1 MWLNKAQ
8 AVQKR
13 AELLAS
19 GALTDE
25 QRDFHLRQT
34 AFLSSCENGEAES
47 VQTALQGDTMFGT
60 LVHAVDASGTSG
72 LALAAKH
79 GHVEAMEALLRFGAH
94 AAGEAGSR
102 PPLHWA
108 ADAGHLP
115 ACRLLL
121 AGVQDGAHATIA
133 TSRARVDALD
143 PFGFTARLDAARSER
158 TEMVAF
164 LLASGADVNAAT
176 PAGMTGLHF
185 AAQKGCMPV
194 AQALLAGGADAS
206 LRTEGNFTAGT
217 LATMSSHIEMVRAEG
232 GGLLLLRQGSS
243 ACPTSRLAPHTRTR
257 THAHAHQ
264 QALFLNKHV
273 RQAAGEDAL
282 VSPGRP
288 RAGTDGA
295 GPRAA
300 SPAAAALAAAPLS
313 PAPAAPAAAATAA
326 AAAAAAP
333 APGRASPTAA
343 PMPSMASILKGGGGG
358 GGGGDA

>member
-8 AVQKR
+8 AVQRR

-19 GALTDE
+19 GALTEE

-34 AFLSSCENGEAES
+34 AFLSSCENGEAET
-47 VQTALQGDTMFGT
+47 VQAALQGDTMFGT

-121 AGVQDGAHATIA
+121 AGVQDGAHATIG
-133 TSRARVDALD
+133 TSRARVDAQD
-143 PFGFTARLDAARSER
+143 AFGFTALLDAARSER
-158 TEMVAF
+158 PEMVAF

-194 AQALLAGGADAS
+194 AQALLAGGADAN
-206 LRTEGNFTAGT
+206 LRTEGNFTPGM
-217 LATMSSHIEMVRAEG
+217 LATMSSHIEMVSETGRG
-232 GGLLLLRQGSS
+232 GAQGGQRLSLPPRLRLTRTH
-243 ACPTSRLAPHTRTR
+243 ARTR
-257 THAHAHQ
+257 THHRPS
-264 QALFLNKHV
+264 FSISTF
-273 RQAAGEDAL
+273 GM
-282 VSPGRP
+282 P
-288 RAGTDGA
+288 RAT
-295 GPRAA
+295 R
-300 SPAAAALAAAPLS
+300 
-313 PAPAAPAAAATAA
+313 
-326 AAAAAAP
+326 
-333 APGRASPTAA
+333 R
-343 PMPSMASILKGGGGG
+343 
-358 GGGGDA
+358 